1 MPADGMELLFLPHLC
16 QMTGKGTAAN
26 YVFQELASIL
36 QISRHSLLQRLRR
49 CSNVILPTLRNL
61 NLINNECLAANIVIT
76 ARPTTG
82 AVTRAVPK
90 IFRINV
96 PQEYLIQV
104 PLK

>member
-1 MPADGMELLFLPHLC
+1 
-16 QMTGKGTAAN
+16 
-26 YVFQELASIL
+26 
-36 QISRHSLLQRLRR
+36 
-49 CSNVILPTLRNL
+49 LRNL

-96 PQEYLIQV
+96 PISLFTSERGDSNPRPLARKAHATRSTAELTVRIV
-104 PLK
+104 PYY